1 MDILSLASSSAGNC
15 YRISDGKT
23 ALLLEAGIP
32 MQKIKQGLNYKLS
45 GIDGCLISHSHTDH
59 CKAVKDLLKAGID
72 VYATEETLEVI
83 GVLGDHR
90 INVVSVH
97 KQFTINT
104 FVIKAF
110 ETQHDCPGS
119 VGYLI
124 YSTTTH
130 EKLVFITDS
139 YYVRYVFSGL
149 THVMVECNYAADI
162 LQANV
167 SNGSLPEAQRARL
180 VKSHFS
186 LEHVKQFL
194 KANDLRKVQEIY
206 LLHLSA
212 GNSDAE
218 RFKKEIQAVTGKR
231 VIVCKE

>member
-15 YRISDGKT
+15 YRISDGRT
-23 ALLLEAGIP
+23 ALLLEAGITI
-32 MQKIKQGLNYKLS
+32 QKIKQGLDYKLS
-45 GIDGCLISHSHTDH
+45 DIDGCLISHSHADH
-59 CKAVKDLLKAGID
+59 CKAAQDIMLSGID
-72 VYATEETLEVI
+72 VYATWETFNAAH
-83 GVLGDHR
+83 LGGHR
-90 INVVSVH
+90 SNVVDIH

-104 FVIKAF
+104 FAIKAF

-124 YSTTTH
+124 YSTATR

-149 THVMVECNYAADI
+149 THIMVECNYAVDI
-162 LQANV
+162 LQTNV

-194 KANDLRKVQEIY
+194 GANDLRQVQEIY
-206 LLHLSA
+206 LIHLSA
-212 GNSDAE
+212 GNSDAA
-218 RFKKEIQAVTGKR
+218 RFKREIQAVTGKR
-231 VIVCKE
+231 VIVCEE